1 MPEFTWKTEM
11 RDLDNTGARS
21 ADRLRGQAA
30 LRWLDDGRV
39 QLIVMPDLG
48 TFSAEMVMSA
58 EDARALARAIT
69 EADQPGET
77 QCPYTFAHTRHW
89 CGYDGC
95 RES

>member
-1 MPEFTWKTEM
+1 MPDFTWKTEM
-11 RDLDNTGARS
+11 RRLDDAEARH

-30 LRWLDDGRV
+30 LMWLSDGRA
-39 QLIVMPDLG
+39 QLIVLPDTG
-48 TFSAEMVMSA
+48 TLAAEMVMSV

-69 EADQPGET
+69 EADQPGEVR
-77 QCPYTFAHTRHW
+77 CPYTFAHTRHW